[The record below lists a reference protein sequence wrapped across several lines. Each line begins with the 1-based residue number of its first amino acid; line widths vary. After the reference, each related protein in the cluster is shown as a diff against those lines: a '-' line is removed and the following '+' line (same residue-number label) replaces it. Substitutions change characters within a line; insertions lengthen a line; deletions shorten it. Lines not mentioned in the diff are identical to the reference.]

1 MKTTTLKLEEALG
14 KPLAHDLTQIVA
26 DEHYKG
32 ARFRKGQIIT
42 EKDVDILRSMG
53 REHLALLELDDD
65 EVHENDAALRFA
77 ARLQGL
83 HLETRGPSEG
93 KCVLVAEEDGILCI
107 DEASVDA
114 VNEDVDLV
122 LATLSNKTPVRRGE
136 QVAAFRIRPL
146 AMKEDRVKR
155 AEEACRPLS
164 ILPYRPM
171 KAGLVTTGREVYEG
185 RIQDA
190 SRPRMERKIA
200 SFGGILAGQELAPD
214 DQGIIASAILKFL
227 GEGADLVICTGGM
240 SVDVD
245 DLTPAAI
252 RQVCDEVLFQGVPA
266 LPGSMLMLGRRGE
279 AFVIGAPACVIHDER
294 TTLDPLLE
302 QLFAGL
308 IPGKREV
315 RRWGLGGLCR
325 RCTVCTYPNCLFAT
339 RR

>member
-1 MKTTTLKLEEALG
+1 MKTQTLNLEQALG

-26 DEHYKG
+26 EDGYKG

-42 EKDVDILRSMG
+42 EEDISTLRSMG

-77 ARLQGL
+77 ARLCGD

-93 KCVLVAEEDGILCI
+93 KCVLIAERNGILNLDETSI
-107 DEASVDA
+107 DT

-122 LATLSNKTPVRRGE
+122 LATLGHKTPVQMGE

-146 AMKEDRVKR
+146 AMKEDRVHR

-164 ILPYRPM
+164 VLPYRPLTV
-171 KAGLVTTGREVYEG
+171 GLVTTGREVYEG
-185 RIQDA
+185 RINDA
-190 SRPRMERKIA
+190 SRPRMERKID
-200 SFGGILAGQELAPD
+200 SFGGTLTGQELAPD
-214 DQGIIASAILKFL
+214 DQAIISTGIMKFL
-227 GEGADLVICTGGM
+227 NQGADLVICTGGM

-252 RQVCDEVLFQGVPA
+252 RQTCDEILFQGVPA
-266 LPGSMLMLGRRGE
+266 LPGSMLMLGRRGGS
-279 AFVIGAPACVIHDER
+279 FVIGAPACVIHDER

-308 IPGKREV
+308 VPGEREV

-325 RCTVCTYPNCLFAT
+325 RCKVCTYPNCSFAT